1 MAASITFSLPLET
14 VAAVQRA
21 EGLEKALQGLSLTQT
36 PEESV
41 IYDIVR
47 GVANQ
52 VNGVSHT
59 DPSISVSG
67 LDTHDTILAMISA
80 ERLSPHINEAIHLT
94 IVDHATDEELDM
106 IASPEDTLVAVTARY
121 ASILMRPH
129 YNMTFSFED
138 GEKIPLYA
146 LGSHRFQ
153 AYSSDDVHCAQ
164 TLRTLGITN
173 QHRNVIHVCVGTIV
187 ITVSDPTDLSRRDQM
202 LTFPIAA
209 RFEELAQD
217 YAQTVGAE
225 VYELIFSVPI
235 DFTRDLEIT
244 SSCEDLW
251 QKSLHQ
257 LGITE
262 GDYITVKSKIDTTYD
277 MTFTV
282 RDAMHTTK
290 SFTLANFE
298 TVRTLDHKFQRPYPG
313 TKDLDFELE
322 GFVFSTRSVGG
333 HTLEQVGIYDGA
345 VVHVRPYERVRQK
358 PTAQTTSFT
367 PDDRQTNGTDSVRSL
382 GDSVLHS
389 DLNSSKYGGW
399 TGFGD
404 SVRSRTGSADS
415 DTRNIIRDYARD
427 QDPLIK

>member
-21 EGLEKALQGLSLTQT
+21 EGLEKALQDLSLTQT
-36 PEESV
+36 PEDSV
-41 IYDIVR
+41 IYDIAR
-47 GVANQ
+47 GVVNQANA
-52 VNGVSHT
+52 VSHT
-59 DPSISVSG
+59 DPSISVSK
-67 LDTHDTILAMISA
+67 LDTHDPNLAVIIA
-80 ERLSPHINEAIHLT
+80 ERLSPRINEAIHLT

-138 GEKIPLYA
+138 GEKIPLYS

-153 AYSSDDVHCAQ
+153 AYSNHDVHCAQ

-173 QHRNVIHVCVGTIV
+173 QHRNVIHACVGTIF

-209 RFEELAQD
+209 RFEELAHD

-225 VYELIFSVPI
+225 VYELIFSIPI
-235 DFTRDLEIT
+235 DFTRNLDIT

-262 GDYITVKSKIDTTYD
+262 GGYITVKSKIDTTYD

-298 TVRTLDHKFQRPYPG
+298 TVRTLDYMFQRPYSG

-322 GFVFSTRSVGG
+322 GYVFSARSVGS

-358 PTAQTTSFT
+358 HTTHITSFT
-367 PDDRQTNGTDSVRSL
+367 LDDRRTNGSDSVRSL
-382 GDSVLHS
+382 GGSVRHA

-404 SVRSRTGSADS
+404 LVCSRTGSPDS

>member
-21 EGLEKALQGLSLTQT
+21 EGLEKALQDLSLTQT
-36 PEESV
+36 PEDSV
-41 IYDIVR
+41 IYDIAR
-47 GVANQ
+47 GVVNQANA
-52 VNGVSHT
+52 VSHT
-59 DPSISVSG
+59 DPSISVSK
-67 LDTHDTILAMISA
+67 LDTHDPNLAVIIA
-80 ERLSPHINEAIHLT
+80 ERLSPRINEAIHLT

-138 GEKIPLYA
+138 GRRFLCIHLAVIDSRLTATTTSIALKHYA
-146 LGSHRFQ
+146 
-153 AYSSDDVHCAQ
+153 
-164 TLRTLGITN
+164 
-173 QHRNVIHVCVGTIV
+173 
-187 ITVSDPTDLSRRDQM
+187 RRDQM

-209 RFEELAQD
+209 RFEELAHD

-225 VYELIFSVPI
+225 VYELIFSIPI
-235 DFTRDLEIT
+235 DFTRNLDIT

-262 GDYITVKSKIDTTYD
+262 GGYITVKSKIDTTYD

-298 TVRTLDHKFQRPYPG
+298 TVRTLDYMFQRPYSG

-322 GFVFSTRSVGG
+322 GYVFSARSVGS

-358 PTAQTTSFT
+358 HTTHITSFT
-367 PDDRQTNGTDSVRSL
+367 LDDRRTNGSDSVRSL
-382 GDSVLHS
+382 GGSVRHA

-404 SVRSRTGSADS
+404 LVCSRTGSPDS